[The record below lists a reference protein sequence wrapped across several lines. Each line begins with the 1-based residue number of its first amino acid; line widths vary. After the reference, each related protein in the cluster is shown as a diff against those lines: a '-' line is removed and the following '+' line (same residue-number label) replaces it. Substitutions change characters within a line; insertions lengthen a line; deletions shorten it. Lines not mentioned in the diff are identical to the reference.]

1 MIYSSQFGGGLA
13 LGSIVQG
20 IGLAEPQ
27 YVACDGR
34 PVLRASYPRLSAL
47 FPVGRLTG
55 TVRTLASEPNA
66 ILAVASPTYLVAAA
80 AASTACVQYSTDG
93 AAWSTTSVSITGG
106 GAMGG
111 LIWAGN
117 RFVVAFANVTAPA
130 VTTGDNPNSTWT
142 ATTGGFASVT
152 SNGQATLAYSA
163 SLGRVV
169 AVSGDGSISV
179 KTLDN
184 GSTTWVSRSGL
195 LSLAR
200 RSVCWTGSKYIIQID
215 ASAQVSTSSDG
226 ITWAESATPEAPT
239 TGLGGIASNG
249 AGVAVITGVPTGLLV
264 STDHGATWVPVAI
277 PGVAASDAWRISYSG
292 DRFFVGTA
300 AGVAMSLN
308 GLDWFIDSHAVQ
320 ARVATSV
327 FAKKGSAFA
336 QIQSGTAT
344 AYSFTESA
352 TEFAAPNLRAASPGP
367 SGSVLSLAP
376 LFIKAL

>member
-27 YVACDGR
+27 YVRCDGR
-34 PVLRASYPRLSAL
+34 PVLRASYPRLAAL
-47 FPVGRLTG
+47 FPIGRLTG
-55 TVRTLASEPNA
+55 TVRTLASAPNA
-66 ILAVASPTYLVAAA
+66 VQAAVSPTYFVAAA
-80 AASTACVQYSTDG
+80 GAGTACVQYSADG
-93 AAWSTTSVSITGG
+93 AAWSTASVSIAGG
-106 GAMGG
+106 GTIGG
-111 LIWAGN
+111 LIWAGS
-117 RFVVAFANVTAPA
+117 RFVVVFANTTPPA

-142 ATTGGFASVT
+142 ATTGGFNSVT
-152 SNGQATLAYSA
+152 SSGQSILAYSP

-169 AVSGDGSISV
+169 SVPGAGSTSV
-179 KTLDN
+179 QTLEN
-184 GSTTWVSRSGL
+184 ESTTWVSRSGL

-200 RSVCWTGSKYIIQID
+200 RSVCWTGSKFIIQID

-239 TGLGGIASNG
+239 AGQGGIASNG
-249 AGVAVITGVPTGLLV
+249 AGVAVIAGVPTGLLV

-320 ARVATSV
+320 ARVVASV

-367 SGSVLSLAP
+367 SGSVLPLAP